1 MAELTPEIETMENRY
16 MRAWA
21 QGELAVLKSLT
32 ARRFNLLIGSKPAVM
47 LDCPSWLEAAT
58 KRFICTGYRFGDIY
72 VRDLGPVAIFATQVD
87 LKATLDRGGVSFS
100 RIDAETGRSEDGT
113 LAPRDGPDGRAEWTW
128 FVRNTGPS
136 SEPETRQRIE
146 LDQAAGSVFVTIHEP
161 EENR

>member
-21 QGELAVLKSLT
+21 QGELSVLKSLT

-87 LKATLDRGGVSFS
+87 LKATLDGHDISGRFWLTDLWRKGRIRRKWRLTERVLS
-100 RIDAETGRSEDGT
+100 RTDDDPQVPRAIRSMQ
-113 LAPRDGPDGRAEWTW
+113 LWLWR
-128 FVRNTGPS
+128 
-136 SEPETRQRIE
+136 
-146 LDQAAGSVFVTIHEP
+146 
-161 EENR
+161 